1 MGCEHKRFGCRNNV
15 FFCLDC
21 GAEIPNPYKAEPAEN
36 VGKETIKKPA
46 TKRTKKGA

>member
-1 MGCEHKRFGCRNNV
+1 MDCQHKRFGCRNNI

-21 GAEIPNPYKAEPAEN
+21 GAELPNPYAGQAEN
-36 VGKETIKKPA
+36 VEKEPTKKPA